1 MGKLHPLI
9 NYFLVGLIF
18 VSYLS
23 YIVYYGFK
31 RHITFFLHHGLFNH
45 AISSVLLILAVITGL
60 AQASNPYIQQKTTFI
75 FLFPH
80 KWLGILLTLY
90 TLGVFPVLWIKQKDL
105 NWKWGVLIGIV
116 GLGLVIAVVT
126 FGWLLRL
133 MFF

>member
-105 NWKWGVLIGIV
+105 NWKWGVFIGVV

>member
-18 VSYLS
+18 MTYFSYL
-23 YIVYYGFK
+23 VFYGFR
-31 RHITFFLHHGLFNH
+31 RHVVFFLHHGLFNH
-45 AISSVLLILAVITGL
+45 AVSAPLVVLAVLTGF
-60 AQASNPYIQQKTTFI
+60 AQESNPYIQQKTTFI

-80 KWLGILLTLY
+80 KWLGILLMLY
-90 TLGVFPVLWIKQKDL
+90 TLASFPLVWVKQKDL
-105 NWKWGVLIGIV
+105 NWKLGVLVALI
-116 GLGLVIAVVT
+116 GLGLSLSVII